1 MDFQFI
7 KFIHVLLAIV
17 AVGFNASYGIWLA
30 RSSTATQATQSHV
43 LRTIK
48 FLDDR
53 FANPAYGLLLITGLL
68 MAFSAG
74 IPFSRLWLAA
84 AIGLWF
90 VLVFVGLGIYTPTL
104 RDQIRVLENEGPGRE
119 EYQRLAARGLFA
131 GDGMEALDARGDR
144 RRISE
149 RPAGARQR
157 PIRLWQRV
165 HDRCGCV
172 GAHARVDRP
181 ELLAIAIVRGA
192 GDDVVRAD
200 EERHQRWLKG
210 GNEWKLLDDQI
221 VGAVTVHGRVPQ
233 LDAAAPTVPEA
244 PEHRRER

>member
-30 RSSTATQATQSHV
+30 RSSAATQATQSHV

-84 AIGLWF
+84 AIGLWL

-104 RDQIRVLENEGPGRE
+104 RDQIRVLESEGPGSE
-119 EYQRLAARGLFA
+119 EYQRLAARG
-131 GDGMEALDARGDR
+131 RT
-144 RRISE
+144 
-149 RPAGARQR
+149 
-157 PIRLWQRV
+157 
-165 HDRCGCV
+165 V
-172 GAHARVDRP
+172 GIV
-181 ELLAIAIVRGA
+181 LAIIV
-192 GDDVVRAD
+192 VV
-200 EERHQRWLKG
+200 
-210 GNEWKLLDDQI
+210 I
-221 VGAVTVHGRVPQ
+221 VFLMVTKP
-233 LDAAAPTVPEA
+233 A
-244 PEHRRER
+244 